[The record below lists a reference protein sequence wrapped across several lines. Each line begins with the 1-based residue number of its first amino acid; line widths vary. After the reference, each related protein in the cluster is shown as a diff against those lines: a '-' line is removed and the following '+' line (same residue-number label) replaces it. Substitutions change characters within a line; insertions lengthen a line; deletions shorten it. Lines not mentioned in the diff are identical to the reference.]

1 MEERM
6 NRFLPVSE
14 EEVALS
20 VTGQLLGVFRTM
32 YPTAVEEALTL
43 FRKGQSLQEVG
54 EVILT
59 TIQTAQDKLQ
69 RDADKKIGALQET
82 ISGLQ
87 KTIGGLKEQ
96 LAESEQ
102 NLKQMESEDKKLQH
116 LCDLQT
122 KEIIDMKNTI
132 EIQNRLLARQQQKL
146 QNLLGNSLDDE

>member
-1 MEERM
+1 M

-14 EEVALS
+14 EAVALS
-20 VTGQLLGVFRTM
+20 VTRQLLEVFRTM

-54 EVILT
+54 EVLLT
-59 TIQTAQDKLQ
+59 TIQTTQDKLQ
-69 RDADKKIGALQET
+69 KDTSEKIGTLKET

-87 KTIGGLKEQ
+87 KTISGLKEQ
-96 LAESEQ
+96 LADSEQ

-116 LCDLQT
+116 LCGLQA
-122 KEIIDMKNTI
+122 KEILDMKNTI

-146 QNLLGNSLDDE
+146 QNLLGNSVDDE

>member
-1 MEERM
+1 M

-43 FRKGQSLQEVG
+43 FRKGQSPQQVG
-54 EVILT
+54 EVVLT
-59 TIQTAQDKLQ
+59 DIQTTQDKLQ
-69 RDADKKIGALQET
+69 QDASEKIGTLQAT

-87 KTIGGLKEQ
+87 KTISGLKEQ
-96 LAESEQ
+96 FAASEQ
-102 NLKQMESEDKKLQH
+102 NLKEVESQNKKLQYENE
-116 LCDLQT
+116 LQADELIDL
-122 KEIIDMKNTI
+122 KDTI

-146 QNLLGNSLDDE
+146 QNLLGNSVDDE

>member
-1 MEERM
+1 M
-6 NRFLPVSE
+6 NRFLPISE
-14 EEVALS
+14 EEVALN
-20 VTGQLLGVFRTM
+20 VTGQLLEVFRIM

-43 FRKGQSLQEVG
+43 FRKGQSPQQVG
-54 EVILT
+54 EVLLT
-59 TIQTAQDKLQ
+59 AIQTTQDKLQ
-69 RDADKKIGALQET
+69 QDAAEKIGTLKET

-87 KTIGGLKEQ
+87 KTISGLKEQ
-96 LAESEQ
+96 LADSEQ